1 MQIKSEA
8 FQQLAQVRDFKRK
21 KPGNGG
27 ACI

>member
-8 FQQLAQVRDFKRK
+8 FQQLAQVRDLKRK